1 MNTAEEGR
9 GNDGAT
15 YAGLRVEL
23 RDRALWLTLDQPE
36 TFNALTGEMVLGL
49 IEQLHAVV
57 ARDDVRVVVVT
68 GTGMAFSAGAD
79 LSGDAPQDRYDESAV
94 DAANVLVRAITD
106 CDKPVVC
113 GLNGVAAG
121 VGMSAALACDLIVGT
136 ESAALT
142 LGFTKIGLMPDGGAT
157 ATVAAAVG
165 RARAMRLA
173 LLSDLLTAREAYDA
187 GLISHVFADD
197 AYEEGLDKVVRRL
210 ASGPPLAQSATK
222 KAVNAATL
230 HQLPGAFDRERAGQP
245 VLLRTADA
253 AEGMRAFNEKRRPT
267 FRGE

>member
-1 MNTAEEGR
+1 MPPSEY
-9 GNDGAT
+9 D
-15 YAGLRVEL
+15 GLRVDL
-23 RDRALWLTLDQPE
+23 RDGALWLTLDQPE

-49 IEQLHAVV
+49 IEELRGAVS
-57 ARDDVRVVVVT
+57 RDDVRVVVLT
-68 GTGMAFSAGAD
+68 GTGAAFSAGAD
-79 LSGDAPQDRYDESAV
+79 LSGDAPQEKYDSSAV
-94 DAANVLVRAITD
+94 DAANAVIRAVTD

-121 VGMSAALACDLIVGT
+121 VGMSTALACDLVVAK

-173 LLSDLLTAREAYDA
+173 LLSDLIGAQEAYDA
-187 GLISHVFADD
+187 GLVSHVFADD
-197 AYEEGLDKVVRRL
+197 DYDDGLAKIVRRL
-210 ASGPPLAQSATK
+210 AAGPPLAQAATK

-230 HQLPGAFDRERAGQP
+230 DRLPDAFQRERAGQS
-245 VLLRTADA
+245 VLLRTDDA
-253 AEGMRAFNEKRRPT
+253 AEGMKAFHEKRRPDFT
-267 FRGE
+267 GR